1 MNDVIQDFTAIE
13 YYFWH
18 NEFMGY
24 VYLIHFERPI
34 GKAQHYTGFT
44 QNFERRISQHRNGEG
59 SELTRLANEKGIN
72 WLVVRV
78 WQDATLETEKSI
90 KTMSTKITC
99 PICRQKQ
106 KDLKERQVSIANM
119 QAVAKARADRANT
132 L

>member
-1 MNDVIQDFTAIE
+1 
-13 YYFWH
+13 
-18 NEFMGY
+18 MGY

-34 GKAQHYTGFT
+34 GNAQHYTGYT
-44 QNFERRISQHRNGEG
+44 DNFEKRVSEHRSGTG
-59 SELTRLANEKGIN
+59 AELTRLAKEKGIN

-90 KTMSTKITC
+90 KSMSTKITC

-106 KDLKERQVSIANM
+106 KDLEKRRVSIANM
-119 QAVAKARADRANT
+119 QAMAKAKVDRANT